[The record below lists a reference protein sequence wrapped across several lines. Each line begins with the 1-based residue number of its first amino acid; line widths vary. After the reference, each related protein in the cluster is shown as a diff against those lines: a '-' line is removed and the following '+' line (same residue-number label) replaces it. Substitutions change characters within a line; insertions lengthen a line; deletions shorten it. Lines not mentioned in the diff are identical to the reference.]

1 MRPDIRPISVLTL
14 EIITSSEWWVI
25 FGRCYTDICR
35 RQDLRIGIGFVY
47 VTDSI
52 GARYFYYDVDSIDV
66 FCWPCTRDEKTGMV
80 SPVPWPIMEGE
91 EEISRWQNC
100 DGILTAE
107 YISKDQVGLW
117 LQVPHECGSKVNT
130 SPVVH
135 ARIGF
140 RPAQRQGGK
149 WVWEKDA

>member
-1 MRPDIRPISVLTL
+1 MKPDIRPISVLTP
-14 EIITSSEWWVI
+14 EIIASSEWWVI
-25 FGRCYTDICR
+25 FGRCYTDICW
-35 RQDLRIGIGFVY
+35 RQELRVEDGFVL
-47 VTDSI
+47 SI
-52 GARYFYYDVDSIDV
+52 DRCYDKASIDV

-100 DGILTAE
+100 NGMLTAE
-107 YISKDQVGLW
+107 YISKNQVGLW

-140 RPAQRQGGK
+140 HPAPRQGGK
-149 WVWEKDA
+149 WVWEKDV